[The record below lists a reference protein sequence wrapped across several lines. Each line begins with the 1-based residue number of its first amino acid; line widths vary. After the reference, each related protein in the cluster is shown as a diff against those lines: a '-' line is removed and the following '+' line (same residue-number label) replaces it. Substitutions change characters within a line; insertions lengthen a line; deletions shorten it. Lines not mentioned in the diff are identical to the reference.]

1 MSVRNRN
8 DWSTHVDRVIRSQ
21 HYTWLGE
28 GLGGEPLERA
38 LADITADMMHICAR
52 EGISWET
59 LLQRGQAQFEQEEAT
74 SSSARHASRL
84 PC

>member
-1 MSVRNRN
+1 MSVRNRA

-28 GLGGEPLERA
+28 GLSGEPLERA
-38 LADITADMMHICAR
+38 LADIAADMMHICAR
-52 EGISWET
+52 EGISWES
-59 LLQRGQAQFEQEEAT
+59 LLERGHAQFEREEADIRA
-74 SSSARHASRL
+74 ARRGTRV